1 MAFQSLYRKYR
12 PQRFGELVGQEPVT
26 TALRNS
32 VREGRVGHAYLLSG
46 PRGTGKTTTARIL
59 AKALNCLNL
68 GADGEPCCECE
79 NCLAVTAGT
88 FNDLVEMDAAS
99 NNGVDAIRDLVERVS
114 LGIGATSKT
123 KVYLVDEVHM
133 LSTAASNALLKTLEE
148 PPGHVVFVLA
158 TTNPEKVLP
167 TIRSRTQHF
176 ELTLLSIE
184 EITGLLTDLL
194 GREGVEFEPEALL
207 PIARAAAGSAR
218 DAESLLD
225 QALAHATGPLTAA
238 GVESV
243 LGGSSFD
250 ARIGILDAIAAED
263 VAGALTG
270 LAGLLESGHDARRIA
285 EDLLRTLRD
294 AFLLSAGR
302 GQVHVDAPEE
312 ERERL
317 KSVGEVLGN
326 ATLVRALETLGQGVV
341 DMRGTD
347 AADPRLVLEIALV
360 RLARRDTGG
369 PLQVLADR
377 VDRLEQRLAS
387 GAGAA
392 PGAAAPVDTPAPA
405 KKAASGKKPAL
416 GAYKQSPP
424 PPAPSAE
431 NEDLPSAATA
441 EPRLA
446 TAPAAP
452 PAASPS
458 AAPVPEPSAAAP
470 AEAPDK
476 TFELD
481 DAIIAWAAVLEALPR
496 SLRSAVQ
503 EAQPLT
509 VDGNVITFGVSKTQ
523 IDNVK
528 PRFQKEAH
536 AIREKF
542 IEQLGAPPRFKFTVH
557 AWTGN
562 GPGGAKRGPDGGAA
576 VEEAPPVADDDPGP
590 DEPHI
595 DLVDPEDVVDAP
607 VGAPPTVD
615 SVSRLEDAFGATV
628 VEERPRT

>member
-12 PQRFGELVGQEPVT
+12 PQRFGELVGQEHVT
-26 TALRNS
+26 TALRNA

-68 GADGEPCCECE
+68 GADGEPCGECE
-79 NCLAVTAGT
+79 NCVAIAAGN

-114 LGIGATSKT
+114 LGLGATSKT

-184 EITGLLTDLL
+184 EITGLLADLL

-225 QALAHATGPLTAA
+225 QALAHATGLLTAG

-302 GQVHVDAPEE
+302 GQVHVDAPDEE
-312 ERERL
+312 QERL
-317 KSVGEVLGN
+317 RAVGEVLGN

-387 GAGAA
+387 GAGT
-392 PGAAAPVDTPAPA
+392 D
-405 KKAASGKKPAL
+405 
-416 GAYKQSPP
+416 
-424 PPAPSAE
+424 
-431 NEDLPSAATA
+431 
-441 EPRLA
+441 
-446 TAPAAP
+446 
-452 PAASPS
+452 PS
-458 AAPVPEPSAAAP
+458 AAPASCRHSCADRGRPRA
-470 AEAPDK
+470 
-476 TFELD
+476 
-481 DAIIAWAAVLEALPR
+481 R
-496 SLRSAVQ
+496 SLRSVPSSRPHRPHPAS
-503 EAQPLT
+503 PT
-509 VDGNVITFGVSKTQ
+509 INRRRPPPSRSSR
-523 IDNVK
+523 
-528 PRFQKEAH
+528 PRRARH
-536 AIREKF
+536 RRPARR
-542 IEQLGAPPRFKFTVH
+542 PPRRRRASRRSTSTTRSSPGRPCSKRCP
-557 AWTGN
+557 ARC
-562 GPGGAKRGPDGGAA
+562 GPRCRRR
-576 VEEAPPVADDDPGP
+576 
-590 DEPHI
+590 
-595 DLVDPEDVVDAP
+595 
-607 VGAPPTVD
+607 
-615 SVSRLEDAFGATV
+615 SRSPSTAT
-628 VEERPRT
+628 